1 MILVAMSVTRDSA
14 KLPLFT
20 DIVRLPPDDPQYADD
35 SGIAISNPASA
46 DDNPVSIDVRPVPSK
61 QARISY
67 VAHTSH

>member
-20 DIVRLPPDDPQYADD
+20 DIARLPPDGPQYDD
-35 SGIAISNPASA
+35 ESGIAMSNPASA
-46 DDNPVSIDVRPVPSK
+46 DDNPVSIVVSLALRK

-67 VAHTSH
+67 VAHPSH